1 MSSSPC
7 CLVLSCYVTILVD
20 GLLKKAVS
28 PLSYLCRPIHLTTKQ
43 TTFPDVRISIAKM
56 LFFKL
61 VLLCSTALLQAA
73 RSQTNTTSAP
83 LTSYTLTADNI
94 TAVFIPY
101 GARLTHLLVPDR
113 NGVLQDVVAGYDNT
127 SQYPIDTATNHTY
140 FGPVVGRYAN
150 RIKNGTFT
158 LNGVTSQIPENE
170 NDGHDTLHGGT
181 VGYDARNWTV
191 TSATNASITFTLL
204 DDAFEGFPGTV
215 LTHATYTVSNTIQ
228 GSAWGQ
234 IHPRIIMKTTSF
246 ALDKPT
252 PIMLANHI
260 YWNLNAWK
268 QDTILNDTTLWMPYA
283 RRYIGID
290 NIEVPNGTIGT
301 VASRPPLDFTA
312 PKLIGAD
319 IGDAVNYCGLGCTG
333 YDNAFILD
341 RPQGTGA
348 TASNFPVLSA
358 WSDTTGIRLDI
369 ATNQQGLQIYSCNGQ
384 NGTIPLKPS
393 QIARNVNA
401 TDGGAKF
408 VNKYGCLVIETQGWI
423 DAVNNPQWGLTDYW
437 YNDPSTQPDI
447 MYATYDFTTF

>member
-1 MSSSPC
+1 MFS
-7 CLVLSCYVTILVD
+7 T
-20 GLLKKAVS
+20 
-28 PLSYLCRPIHLTTKQ
+28 
-43 TTFPDVRISIAKM
+43 AK
-56 LFFKL
+56 LA
-61 VLLCSTALLQAA
+61 LLCGSALLQAVA
-73 RSQTNTTSAP
+73 AQTATTSSP

-94 TAVFIPY
+94 TAVYIPY

-113 NGVLQDVVAGYDNT
+113 DGVFQDVVTGYDNV
-127 SQYPIDTATNHTY
+127 SQYPVDTATNHTY

-158 LNGVTSQIPENE
+158 VDGVTSQIPENE
-170 NDGHDTLHGGT
+170 NSGHDTLHGGT

-191 TSATNASITFTLL
+191 VSYTNTSITFSLL
-204 DDAFEGFPGTV
+204 DEAFEGFPGTV
-215 LTHATYTVSNTIQ
+215 LTYATMTLSNTID
-228 GSAWGQ
+228 GSPWG
-234 IHPRIIMKTTSF
+234 ISHPRITMQTTTF
-246 ALDKPT
+246 ALDQPG

-268 QDTILNDTTLWMPYA
+268 EPTLLNDTLWMPYA

-290 NIEVPNGTIGT
+290 NIEVPNGTIST
-301 VASRPPLDFTA
+301 VASHPVLDFTA
-312 PKLIGAD
+312 PKEIGAD
-319 IGDAVNYCGLGCTG
+319 IEGAVDYCGLGCTG
-333 YDNAFILD
+333 YDNAFIID
-341 RPQGTGA
+341 RPKDTGA
-348 TASNFPVLSA
+348 TASNFPVLSL

-384 NGTIPLKPS
+384 NGTIPVKPS

-437 YNDPSTQPDI
+437 YTAPNTQPNT
-447 MYATYDFTTF
+447 MFATYDFSTF

>member
-1 MSSSPC
+1 
-7 CLVLSCYVTILVD
+7 
-20 GLLKKAVS
+20 
-28 PLSYLCRPIHLTTKQ
+28 
-43 TTFPDVRISIAKM
+43 M

-61 VLLCSTALLQAA
+61 FLTCAAALLGSVSA
-73 RSQTNTTSAP
+73 QTATTSGP

-113 NGVLQDVVAGYDNT
+113 NGDFQDVVAGYDNT
-127 SQYPIDTATNHTY
+127 SQYPVDTATNHTY

-158 LNGVTSQIPENE
+158 LDGVTSQIPENE

-191 TSATNASITFTLL
+191 TAYSNTSITFTLY
-204 DDAFEGFPGTV
+204 DDEFEGFPGTV
-215 LTHATYTVSNTIQ
+215 LTHATYTLSNTIH
-228 GSAWGQ
+228 GSAWG
-234 IHPRIIMKTTSF
+234 ISHPRITMKTVSL

-268 QDTILNDTTLWMPYA
+268 EPTILNDTTLWMPYA
-283 RRYIGID
+283 WRYIGID
-290 NIEVPNGTIGT
+290 NIEVPNGSTPT
-301 VASRPPLDFTA
+301 VESHPVLDFTV
-312 PKLIGAD
+312 PKLIGQD
-319 IGDAVNYCGLGCTG
+319 ISQAVDYCGNGCTG

-341 RPQGTGA
+341 RPYGTGL
-348 TASNFPVLSA
+348 TASNFPVLSL
-358 WSDTTGIRLDI
+358 WSDTTGIRLDVS
-369 ATNQQGLQIYSCNGQ
+369 TNQQGLQIYSCNGQ
-384 NGTIPLKPS
+384 NGTIPIKPS

-401 TDGGAKF
+401 TDGGAKY

-423 DAVNNPQWGLTDYW
+423 DAVNNPEWGLTTDYW
-437 YNDPSTQPDI
+437 YYDASTQPSV
-447 MYATYDFTTF
+447 MYATYDFTTY